1 MKYLNYTTRNQMP
14 IQNIEI
20 SQDFSLMAVA
30 SSEDEI
36 KLIHLN
42 EENKSI
48 SLKGHEGGCIAVS
61 FDPKGKYLASAGR
74 DGSIKIWEIKT
85 EKEVNFMKNMIP
97 KEIIKGVLTSGGP
110 IAYKIQWTLDGKY
123 LIAPAGEKGVLLIER
138 EKWTVFKTIKH
149 PEMKLVYMI
158 AYSNINNMVAA
169 VDNKKQCF
177 LFDTETSFAGI
188 ELYREMDGEVT
199 SLIWSPFDSS
209 LIIVSV
215 Y

>member
-1 MKYLNYTTRNQMP
+1 MP
-14 IQNIEI
+14 VQNIEI

-36 KLIHLN
+36 KIIRLN
-42 EENKSI
+42 EENKST
-48 SLKGHEGGCIAVS
+48 SVKGHEGGSIALS

-74 DGSIKIWEIKT
+74 DGSIKIWELKE
-85 EKEVNFMKNMIP
+85 EKEVTCMKNMIS
-97 KEIIKGVLTSGGP
+97 KEITKGVLTSGGP
-110 IAYKIQWTLDGKY
+110 IAFKIQWTLDGKY

-149 PEMKLVYMI
+149 PDMKLVYMI
-158 AYSNINNMVAA
+158 AYSTINNMVAA

-188 ELYREMDGEVT
+188 EVYREMDGEVT
-199 SLIWSPFDSS
+199 NLIWSPFDSS
-209 LIIVSV
+209 LLIVRFN
-215 Y
+215 